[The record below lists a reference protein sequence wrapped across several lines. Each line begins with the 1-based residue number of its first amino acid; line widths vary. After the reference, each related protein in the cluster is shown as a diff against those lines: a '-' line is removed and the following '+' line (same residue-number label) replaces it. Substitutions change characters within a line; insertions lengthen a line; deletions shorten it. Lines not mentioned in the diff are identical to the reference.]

1 MPMIN
6 VQTSSKIPVTMP
18 VKDRIVSSARA
29 GQSVEIALRDS
40 LKMLYNTT
48 SENTGHSVLY
58 LSGDKIPVGM
68 IDAASKLL
76 HDACGSSQVVAKDTT
91 GKTQLVMASAV
102 IGATR
107 FDSYDPLGQIP
118 SDLTMDW
125 DDLELGLNIDL
136 DLRQLE

>member
-1 MPMIN
+1 M
-6 VQTSSKIPVTMP
+6 QHQSS
-18 VKDRIVSSARA
+18 
-29 GQSVEIALRDS
+29 
-40 LKMLYNTT
+40 
-48 SENTGHSVLY
+48 
-58 LSGDKIPVGM
+58 
-68 IDAASKLL
+68 L

>member
-1 MPMIN
+1 
-6 VQTSSKIPVTMP
+6 
-18 VKDRIVSSARA
+18 
-29 GQSVEIALRDS
+29 
-40 LKMLYNTT
+40 MLYNTT

-76 HDACGSSQVVAKDTT
+76 HDACGSSQVVAKHTT